1 MISKTKTQQTRN
13 RRQHSQSE
21 KESIKKNASII
32 FIGQIPN
39 DLLLLEQVNDMHSY
53 YFFFNI
59 ILLLVLANVVR
70 QRKYINDIE
79 FQKQEIKI
87 SLVID
92 KMCLCR
98 KSQGIYK
105 TFLELI

>member
-1 MISKTKTQQTRN
+1 MLASYLLANTEWLTPIKT
-13 RRQHSQSE
+13 SE
-21 KESIKKNASII
+21 GYA
-32 FIGQIPN
+32 
-39 DLLLLEQVNDMHSY
+39 LLL
-53 YFFFNI
+53 FFNI
-59 ILLLVLANVVR
+59 ILLLVLTNVVR
-70 QRKYINDIE
+70 KRKHINDIE